1 MTLLFKILLF
11 LLIFG
16 TIVISHEF
24 GHFLLAK
31 AGGIKV
37 NEFYVGMGPT
47 LLSFTKGGTK
57 YSLKLLPIGGACMFE
72 GEDGIYADGKQKQE
86 GDGHAKGSFLLA
98 SVWTRISVVAAGPIF
113 NFLLAFLLAFIVV
126 GKGGSDRPVV
136 MGLMEGFPA
145 SEAGLQPGDLIV
157 RMDGERIRLY
167 REVSLFSMLNAGE
180 TFEIEYERDGVKNKT
195 SITPRY
201 DKAAGRY
208 YIGLQG
214 GGEYVACNAA
224 NIVPYSFYEV
234 RYWLKYTVKSLGM
247 IVQGKVTK
255 EDVSGPVGVAQMIGD
270 NYEAAKEYGL
280 STVILT
286 MMNIAILLSVNLGV
300 INLLP
305 LPALDGGRLVFL
317 LIEAARGKP
326 IPPEKEGMVH
336 FAGFVALMLLMVF
349 VMFNDVMRLF
359 S

>member
-1 MTLLFKILLF
+1 MILLKILLF
-11 LLIFG
+11 LVIFG

-47 LLSFTKGGTK
+47 LLHFTKGDTK
-57 YSLKLLPIGGACMFE
+57 YSLKLFPIGGACMFE
-72 GEDGIYADGKQKQE
+72 GEDGIYTDGREHTDIKAHTE
-86 GDGHAKGSFLLA
+86 GSFLAA
-98 SVWTRISVVAAGPIF
+98 SVWTRISTVAAGPLF
-113 NFLLAFLLAFIVV
+113 NFLLAFLLALVVV
-126 GKGGSDRPVV
+126 GKGGSDKPVV
-136 MGLMEGFPA
+136 MGLMEGYPA
-145 SEAGLQPGDLIV
+145 EEAGLQAGDVITH
-157 RMDGERIRLY
+157 MNNERIRLY
-167 REVSLFSMLNAGE
+167 REVSLVSLLNGGQE
-180 TFEIEYERDGVKNKT
+180 LEIAYERDGVKGT
-195 SITPRY
+195 AVIIPRY
-201 DKAAGRY
+201 DEAAGRY

-214 GGEYVACNAA
+214 AGEYVECSLR
-224 NIVPYSFYEV
+224 NIVPYSYYEV
-234 RYWLKYTVKSLGM
+234 RYWLKYTLKSLGM
-247 IVQGKVTK
+247 IVQGKVSR

-270 NYEAAKEYGL
+270 NYEVAKEYGV

-317 LIEAARGKP
+317 FIEAVRGKP